1 MSEIFVQGMFKWR
14 ARVRDK
20 AYFVACRAERCA
32 GRKAAGGRSG
42 REEKF
47 RGWPFSGAAPHF
59 SLDCILQAGRLPQ
72 RDAKKISVHGR
83 FHVRVCGRI

>member
-20 AYFVACRAERCA
+20 AYFVACRAGRCA
-32 GRKAAGGRSG
+32 GTKAAGGRSG

-47 RGWPFSGAAPHF
+47 RGWPFSFEPLELNKPTAEPDRNGIRA
-59 SLDCILQAGRLPQ
+59 
-72 RDAKKISVHGR
+72 V
-83 FHVRVCGRI
+83 VRTELL